1 LAFRVGLGQ
10 SILNLMFAHKQPAVA
25 LCGPLRLPRVRA
37 MRHGLARFVEGS
49 LQVQTRLQF
58 LSTWACL
65 VCSTASHSADIGVTV
80 VGLKSADGFLGCA
93 LFAQALA
100 ERFPL
105 DLSQAVIQRAPA
117 RVGSMRCEFV
127 GLPAGR
133 YAVSASHDVNGN
145 GKPDRN
151 FVGLPTEPWA
161 VSNNVRPTLRAPRFA
176 EAALTLTEGESMQ
189 IELRLAD

>member
-1 LAFRVGLGQ
+1 MK
-10 SILNLMFAHKQPAVA
+10 S
-25 LCGPLRLPRVRA
+25 RLPY
-37 MRHGLARFVEGS
+37 LAALGIFLGS
-49 LQVQTRLQF
+49 P
-58 LSTWACL
+58 ACQGADL
-65 VCSTASHSADIGVTV
+65 VVNIG
-80 VGLKSADGFLGCA
+80 GLKSTDGFLGCA
-93 LFAQALA
+93 LFAESLA
-100 ERFPL
+100 DRFPL
-105 DLSQAVIQRAPA
+105 DVSKATTQRAPA
-117 RVGSMRCEFV
+117 GAGSMRCEFV

-176 EAALTLTEGESMQ
+176 EAALQLAADEVKQ